1 MEKNQ
6 CNKMDFKQDD
16 IAAVKANK
24 TAFYIPLVLIVF
36 TNLIL
41 MVIALKADLSITELI
56 WLYWCE
62 GIIIGIIQCFKL
74 FSEEI
79 TSFSVVD
86 RAMAKEPNILL
97 TLLFFALQIPFH
109 FFFALW
115 IYHIEPTFDYVHALL
130 AMGAIIAAHEMFF
143 YLRDSHPWSE
153 PEDLRDAIIE
163 SGIYFLRFI
172 PLVALYYF
180 LIKKAV
186 GEGNKT
192 LLTVEFMLFKLASD
206 VISYFIGQY
215 LLKNERSLEGEL
227 IL

>member
-1 MEKNQ
+1 
-6 CNKMDFKQDD
+6 
-16 IAAVKANK
+16 
-24 TAFYIPLVLIVF
+24 
-36 TNLIL
+36 
-41 MVIALKADLSITELI
+41 
-56 WLYWCE
+56 
-62 GIIIGIIQCFKL
+62 
-74 FSEEI
+74 
-79 TSFSVVD
+79 
-86 RAMAKEPNILL
+86 
-97 TLLFFALQIPFH
+97 
-109 FFFALW
+109 
-115 IYHIEPTFDYVHALL
+115 
-130 AMGAIIAAHEMFF
+130 MFF

-206 VISYFIGQY
+206 VISYFIGEY